1 MGAVG
6 MEQTDCQTGRLLGQ
20 GRTREASLGGG
31 RTQWDMGPDRSERN
45 EAASEEA

>member
-6 MEQTDCQTGRLLGQ
+6 VEQMGCQTGRLLGQ
-20 GRTREASLGGG
+20 GRMREAGLRGG
-31 RTQWDMGPDRSERN
+31 RTQWDTGPDRSERN